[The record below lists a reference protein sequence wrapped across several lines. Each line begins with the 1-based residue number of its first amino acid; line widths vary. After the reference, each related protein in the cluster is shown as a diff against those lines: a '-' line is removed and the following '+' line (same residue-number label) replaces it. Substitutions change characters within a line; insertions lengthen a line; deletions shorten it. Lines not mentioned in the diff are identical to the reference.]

1 MKLTKSYLKQLILEE
16 LGETEAAS
24 TAEFRTGL
32 KDQARDK
39 QIGITGEERQFLL
52 SFFAALKQAA
62 EIKNLNAA
70 GQVTTLLKRL
80 EKELVK
86 LLGDQT
92 KDNTQDSETLK
103 R

>member
-16 LGETEAAS
+16 LRETKGA
-24 TAEFRTGL
+24 TTGEFRTGL
-32 KDQARDK
+32 KDQAMEK
-39 QIGITGEERQFLL
+39 QTGITSEEREFLL
-52 SFFAALKQAA
+52 SFTAALKKAA
-62 EIKNLNAA
+62 EEKNLNAA